1 MPSCRLG
8 PSSSHSS
15 TNKPTR
21 SNMRISKIFQATL
34 PFLAVAPSEAA
45 FATYQGADLVV
56 VIGTKF
62 SQQALNA
69 LYDAGVRNI
78 PIDLAG
84 AVHDDLNRIFGG
96 GIFGAGYLIS
106 TRYTERALSAGA
118 QGFFSIKWG
127 YASPGDAVRAFNQI
141 TSYVRT
147 RYKRDDSQTAEND
160 FFSATGF
167 TILDDHDAL
176 VSPSLFANGTAT
188 EIDLKHI
195 GKRQSNTVCFNPS
208 GSSYTNGIFNGANSD
223 GSTNFDQC
231 ESCLGG
237 TQNGC

>member
-1 MPSCRLG
+1 
-8 PSSSHSS
+8 
-15 TNKPTR
+15 
-21 SNMRISKIFQATL
+21 MRISKIFQATL

-45 FATYQGADLVV
+45 FATYSGSDLVV

-84 AVHDDLNRIFGG
+84 AVHDDLNRIFGA

-127 YASPGDAVRAFNQI
+127 YASPGDAARAFNQI
-141 TSYVRT
+141 TNYVRT
-147 RYKRDDSQTAEND
+147 RYKREEDSQTAGDD

-167 TILDDHDAL
+167 TVLDDYDSL
-176 VSPSLFANGTAT
+176 VSPSLFVNNSVS
-188 EIDLKHI
+188 EVDLTNL

-208 GSSYTNGIFNGANSD
+208 GSSYTNGIFNGVNSD

-237 TQNGC
+237 TRNGC